1 MAIRPSLE
9 KSRGTM
15 TAKINVPIEDRTLT
29 RKAILL
35 VEDDFT
41 DEELTLRALR
51 QSNIM
56 NEVVVART
64 GEEALNY
71 LFAFDGTIDHDELLP
86 ALVLLDLKLPL
97 IDGLEVLRQIRTQ
110 PQTKDLPV
118 VVLTGS
124 DAEQDMQQAQRLGV
138 RSYIHKP
145 IDFGKFTEAV
155 GGLGMSWVLSNES
168 HPAASVIQ

>member
-1 MAIRPSLE
+1 
-9 KSRGTM
+9 M
-15 TAKINVPIEDRTLT
+15 TAKINVPIEDRNLT

-35 VEDDFT
+35 VEDDST

-56 NEVVVART
+56 NEVVVARN

-71 LFAFDGTIDHDELLP
+71 LFAFSRSVDRDDLLP
-86 ALVLLDLKLPL
+86 ALVLLDLKLPM
-97 IDGLEVLRQIRTQ
+97 IDGMEVLRQIRMH
-110 PQTKDLPV
+110 PHTKDLPV

-124 DAEQDMQQAQRLGV
+124 NAEQDMQQAQRLAV

-145 IDFGKFTEAV
+145 IDFEKFAEAV
-155 GGLGMSWVLSNES
+155 SGLGMHWVLSGENRPEV
-168 HPAASVIQ
+168 SVQ